1 MIQTNKTIHILITIL
16 LISFL
21 SGCKST
27 KDEAKEF
34 LMSVYKVEDIKIL
47 EVSEPKKIK
56 SPNDDIRA
64 LISES
69 LSMQSEITTAYH
81 DAWTTKDKEERIRLL
96 RKGSELFKPNTF
108 RSKIGSVAMD
118 VQYLTFL
125 GKDTNAT
132 AIEVKFSVKGDI
144 KNTIIFYND
153 RTGKLEYSTETMA
166 EQIIKLNSYYDKL
179 TEYTEKCYN
188 DWVEESFGKQ
198 KRNRY

>member
-1 MIQTNKTIHILITIL
+1 MVKINKAIHILIAIL
-16 LISFL
+16 LVSFFT
-21 SGCKST
+21 GCKST
-27 KDEAKEF
+27 ENDAKDF

-47 EVSEPKKIK
+47 EVSEPQKIK
-56 SPNDDIRA
+56 SPNDKIKE

-69 LSMQSEITTAYH
+69 LRMQREITTAYS
-81 DAWTTKDKEERIRLL
+81 DAWATKDKAERIKLL
-96 RKGSELFKPNTF
+96 RKGSEIFKPNTF

-153 RTGKLEYSTETMA
+153 QTGKLEYSTETMA

-179 TEYTEKCYN
+179 TELTEKCYN

-198 KRNRY
+198 